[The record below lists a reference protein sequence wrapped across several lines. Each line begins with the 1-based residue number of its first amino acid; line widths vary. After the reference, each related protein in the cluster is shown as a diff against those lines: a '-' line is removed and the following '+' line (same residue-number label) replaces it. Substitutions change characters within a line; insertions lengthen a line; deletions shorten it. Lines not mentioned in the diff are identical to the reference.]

1 MVKSQ
6 EFFPTPRSPVPNK
19 FRKSKSWYGFWDIL
33 RSVKDLPKIVRMKL
47 AARVSQVTP
56 SLTLAI
62 AAKAKA
68 LKAEGIDVCSFSA
81 GEPDFDT
88 PAHIKAAAVKALEEG
103 KTKYGAAAGE
113 PKLREAIAHKLKID
127 NGLDYKSE
135 NVIVTN
141 GGKHSLYNLI
151 VALIDPGDEVIIPAP
166 YWLSYPEMVTLV
178 GGVSVI
184 VPTDATTGYKITPEQ
199 LRTAITP
206 KTKLFILNSP
216 SNPTGM
222 VYTPDEIK
230 ALAQVVVDADI
241 FVVSDEIYEKILYDG
256 AEHISI
262 GSLGKEI
269 FDRTL
274 ISNGFAKAYSMTGW
288 RLGYLAGPVEI
299 IKAASTIQ
307 GHSTSNVCTF
317 AQYGAIAALQSS
329 QDCVEE
335 MRQAFAKRRQ
345 VMLDRLNA
353 IPGLST
359 AKPDGAFYLFPDIS
373 KTGLKSLEFCDAL
386 LEEHQVAVIP
396 GIAFGADDNI
406 RLSYAT
412 DLATIEKGIDR
423 LEKFVKSRI

>member
-1 MVKSQ
+1 
-6 EFFPTPRSPVPNK
+6 
-19 FRKSKSWYGFWDIL
+19 
-33 RSVKDLPKIVRMKL
+33 MKL

-88 PAHIKAAAVKALEEG
+88 PAHIKAAAVKALDEG

-113 PKLREAIAHKLKID
+113 PKLREAIAHKLKND

-141 GGKHSLYNLI
+141 GGKHSLYNLM

-199 LRTAITP
+199 LRKAITP

-386 LEEHQVAVIP
+386 LEKYQVAVIP

-412 DLATIEKGIDR
+412 DMATIEKGMDR

>member
-1 MVKSQ
+1 
-6 EFFPTPRSPVPNK
+6 
-19 FRKSKSWYGFWDIL
+19 
-33 RSVKDLPKIVRMKL
+33 MKL

-68 LKAEGIDVCSFSA
+68 LKVEGIDVCSFSA

-127 NGLDYKSE
+127 NSLDYKSE

-151 VALIDPGDEVIIPAP
+151 VALIDAGDEVIIPAP

-178 GGVSVI
+178 GGVPVI

-199 LRTAITP
+199 LRKAITP

-288 RLGYLAGPVEI
+288 RIGYLAGPVEI

-386 LEEHQVAVIP
+386 LEKYQVAVIP

-412 DLATIEKGIDR
+412 DMATIEKGMDR

>member
-1 MVKSQ
+1 
-6 EFFPTPRSPVPNK
+6 
-19 FRKSKSWYGFWDIL
+19 
-33 RSVKDLPKIVRMKL
+33 MKL

-199 LRTAITP
+199 LRKAITP

-230 ALAQVVVDADI
+230 ALAEVVVDADI

-412 DLATIEKGIDR
+412 DMATIEKGMDR

>member
-1 MVKSQ
+1 
-6 EFFPTPRSPVPNK
+6 
-19 FRKSKSWYGFWDIL
+19 
-33 RSVKDLPKIVRMKL
+33 MKL

-88 PAHIKAAAVKALEEG
+88 PAHIKAAAAKALDEG
-103 KTKYGAAAGE
+103 KTKYGPAAGE
-113 PKLREAIAHKLKID
+113 PKLREAIARKLKTD
-127 NGLDYKSE
+127 NGLDYKPE

-141 GGKHSLYNLI
+141 GGKHSLYDLV

-178 GGVSVI
+178 GGVSKI
-184 VPTDATTGYKITPEQ
+184 VPTDASTGYKITPEQ
-199 LRTAITP
+199 LRQAITP

-230 ALAQVVVDADI
+230 ALAEVIVDADI

-288 RLGYLAGPVEI
+288 RIGYLAGPVEI
-299 IKAASTIQ
+299 IKAASSIQ

-317 AQYGAIAALQSS
+317 AQYGAIAALEGS

-345 VMLDRLNA
+345 VMLDRINA
-353 IPGLST
+353 IPGLSCP
-359 AKPDGAFYLFPDIS
+359 KPDGAFYLFPDIS

-412 DLATIEKGIDR
+412 DLATIEKGLDR
-423 LEKFVKSRI
+423 LDKFVRSRI

>member
-1 MVKSQ
+1 
-6 EFFPTPRSPVPNK
+6 
-19 FRKSKSWYGFWDIL
+19 
-33 RSVKDLPKIVRMKL
+33 MKL

-68 LKAEGIDVCSFSA
+68 LKVEGIDVCSFSA

-88 PAHIKAAAVKALEEG
+88 PAHIKAAAVKALDEG

-135 NVIVTN
+135 NVIVCN

-199 LRTAITP
+199 LRKAITP

-386 LEEHQVAVIP
+386 LEKYQVAVIP

-412 DLATIEKGIDR
+412 DMATIEKGMDR
-423 LEKFVKSRI
+423 LEEFVKSRI

>member
-1 MVKSQ
+1 
-6 EFFPTPRSPVPNK
+6 
-19 FRKSKSWYGFWDIL
+19 
-33 RSVKDLPKIVRMKL
+33 MKL

-56 SLTLAI
+56 SITLAI
-62 AAKAKA
+62 AAKANA
-68 LKAEGIDVCSFSA
+68 MKAEGIDVCSFSA

-88 PAHIKAAAVKALEEG
+88 PAHIKAAAAKALDEG
-103 KTKYGAAAGE
+103 KTKYGPAAGE
-113 PKLREAIAHKLKID
+113 PKLREAIAHKLKTD
-127 NGLDYKSE
+127 NGLDYKAE

-151 VALIDPGDEVIIPAP
+151 VVLIDPGDEVIIPAP

-178 GGVSVI
+178 GGKSII
-184 VPTDATTGYKITPEQ
+184 VETDASTGYKITPEQ
-199 LRTAITP
+199 LKKAITP

-222 VYTPDEIK
+222 VYTPEEIK
-230 ALAQVVVDADI
+230 ALAKVIVDADI
-241 FVVSDEIYEKILYDG
+241 LVVSDEIYEKILYDG

-269 FDRTL
+269 FSCTL
-274 ISNGFAKAYSMTGW
+274 ISNGFAKGYSMTGW

-317 AQYGAIAALQSS
+317 AQYGALTALESS
-329 QDCVEE
+329 QNCLEE

-345 VMLDRLNA
+345 VMFERLNA
-353 IPGLST
+353 IPGLT
-359 AKPDGAFYLFPDIS
+359 CPKPDGAFYLFPDIS
-373 KTGLKSLEFCDAL
+373 KTGLKSLEFCNAL
-386 LEEHQVAVIP
+386 LEAHQVAVIP
-396 GIAFGADDNI
+396 GVAFGADNNI

-412 DLATIEKGIDR
+412 DMATLEKGMDR
-423 LEKFVKSRI
+423 LDKFVRSRI